1 MNEKIKQLADKAR
14 FVSTATPP
22 TQDEILEKF
31 AELIVLDIVRIAE
44 INEAEYELISSILKG
59 YGLK

>member
-22 TQDEILEKF
+22 TQDEILERF
-31 AELIVLDIVRIAE
+31 AELIVRECAAQVSRAVE
-44 INEAEYELISSILKG
+44 SQSILQHFGIKE
-59 YGLK
+59 